1 MPRTFPIGAMI
12 LMFLFSSCGGGGG
25 GGGDTSPGNGGPPI
39 ATISAA
45 AAITQDGATLNGSV
59 TPNGLATQAWFEYGT
74 DASLSTFT
82 ATAMQ
87 PIGDAL
93 RPAPVVQLVRG
104 CTGGTIYY
112 VRVCGTNA
120 KGTTKSTVASFTTS
134 SPGAAP
140 TVDTLATSSVA
151 ATSAA
156 LNGNV
161 TPNGLPTTAWFE
173 WGTSPT
179 LASYASTPAQ
189 SLGSGTTS
197 QHFIAPLSGL
207 STGAT
212 YYCRVAASN
221 SSGTSKGTIVSFTP
235 GGPPAVSTLAAS
247 SVAATSATLNGN
259 VTPNGLATTAWF
271 EWGADAALATYSTT
285 LPQSVGSGTTSV
297 PVNAALPGLSTGT
310 TYYYRV
316 AANNATDTSRGTVV
330 SFTVSPSQPDPG
342 VADIRDEF
350 LAAVNQARSVS
361 QVCGS
366 TPYGPAPP
374 VSWSDNLAMAAYLH
388 SEDMALNNFFSHTG
402 SDGSSAGQRISRQ
415 GYPWRTYG
423 ENIAVGYPTVS
434 SVIQGWLGSEG
445 HCVNLMD
452 PDFTEIGAGYAIGP
466 YGGNPAARY
475 WTFDLADR

>member
-1 MPRTFPIGAMI
+1 MTRTSRRG
-12 LMFLFSSCGGGGG
+12 GGGGG
-25 GGGDTSPGNGGPPI
+25 GGGDTSQGNGGPPI
-39 ATISAA
+39 ATVSAA
-45 AAITQDGATLNGSV
+45 ASITQDGATLNGSV

-74 DASLSTFT
+74 DASLSTYT

-87 PIGDAL
+87 SIGDAL
-93 RPAPVVQLVRG
+93 SAAPVVQPVSG
-104 CTGGTIYY
+104 CNGGTIYY
-112 VRVCGTNA
+112 VRVCGINT
-120 KGTTKSTVASFTTS
+120 KGTTKSTIASFTTS

-140 TVDTLATSSVA
+140 TVDTLAASSVA

-173 WGTSPT
+173 WGTNPT
-179 LASYASTPAQ
+179 LASYASTPVQ

-197 QHFIAPLSGL
+197 QL
-207 STGAT
+207 
-212 YYCRVAASN
+212 
-221 SSGTSKGTIVSFTP
+221 VS
-235 GGPPAVSTLAAS
+235 
-247 SVAATSATLNGN
+247 
-259 VTPNGLATTAWF
+259 
-271 EWGADAALATYSTT
+271 AALS
-285 LPQSVGSGTTSV
+285 
-297 PVNAALPGLSTGT
+297 GLSTGT

-330 SFTVSPSQPDPG
+330 SFTVIPSQPDPG

-350 LAAVNQARSVS
+350 LAAVNQARSVN
-361 QVCGS
+361 QICGS
-366 TPYGPAPP
+366 TPFGPAPP
-374 VSWSDNLAMAAYLH
+374 VSWSENLAMAAYLH

-402 SDGSSAGQRISRQ
+402 SDGSSAAQRISRQ

-445 HCVNLMD
+445 HCRNLMD